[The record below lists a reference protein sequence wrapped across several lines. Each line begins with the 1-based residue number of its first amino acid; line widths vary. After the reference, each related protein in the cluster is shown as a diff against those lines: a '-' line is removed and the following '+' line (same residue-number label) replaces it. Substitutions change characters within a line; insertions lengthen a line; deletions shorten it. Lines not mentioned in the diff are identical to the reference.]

1 MENNAIARARV
12 PDVQTAIPGTGVAP
26 KLSNKCCV
34 CGRRLGTEQWARLGI
49 GPVCAKRNPHLLE
62 QLRLRDEAELPVV
75 PEEDPEERSPD
86 GMSHMQVARG
96 AC

>member
-1 MENNAIARARV
+1 MGNSAIARART

-62 QLRLRDEAELPVV
+62 QLCHRDEAELPVV
-75 PEEDPEERSPD
+75 PEQQREERSPD
-86 GMSHMQVARG
+86 GMSHLQVARDT
-96 AC
+96 C